1 MKSADN
7 PAATENTID
16 SMIFS
21 SQPANTKI
29 PMVTDKMKK
38 IVIMEYKL
46 NKIFKVVIKITTKAT
61 PIEIPIKNKL
71 KITLNVNDKDEL
83 LKVQIN
89 TCTLIGLLLAT
100 LSKILILLLY
110 LVELEHFC
118 SFHFG

>member
-46 NKIFKVVIKITTKAT
+46 NKIFKVVIKITTTAM

-71 KITLNVNDKDEL
+71 QITLNVNDKDEL
-83 LKVQIN
+83 LKAQMN
-89 TCTLIGLLLAT
+89 TCMLIGPLLVT
-100 LSKILILLLY
+100 LSKILILFLY
-110 LVELEHFC
+110 LVEFEHFC

>member
-71 KITLNVNDKDEL
+71 KISLNVNDKDEL
-83 LKVQIN
+83 LKVQMN

>member
-83 LKVQIN
+83 LKVQMN
-89 TCTLIGLLLAT
+89 TCTLIGLLLVT

>member
-38 IVIMEYKL
+38 IVIMKYKL

-71 KITLNVNDKDEL
+71 KVTLNVNDKDEL
-83 LKVQIN
+83 LKVQMN

>member
-61 PIEIPIKNKL
+61 PIEIPIKNKV

-83 LKVQIN
+83 LKVQMN

>member
-83 LKVQIN
+83 LKVQMN

-100 LSKILILLLY
+100 LNKILILLLY

>member
-38 IVIMEYKL
+38 IVITEYKL

-71 KITLNVNDKDEL
+71 QITLNVNDKDEL
-83 LKVQIN
+83 LKAQMN
-89 TCTLIGLLLAT
+89 TCTLIGPLLVT
-100 LSKILILLLY
+100 LSKILILFLY
-110 LVELEHFC
+110 LVEFEHFC
-118 SFHFG
+118 TSHFG

>member
-38 IVIMEYKL
+38 IVITEYKL

-61 PIEIPIKNKL
+61 PIEMPIKNKL
-71 KITLNVNDKDEL
+71 QITLNVNDKDEL
-83 LKVQIN
+83 LKVQMN

>member
-83 LKVQIN
+83 LKVQMN

>member
-38 IVIMEYKL
+38 IVIMKYKL

-83 LKVQIN
+83 LKVQMN